1 MNEQKMIEGAG
12 KGKENPEDW
21 DLTFFASMR
30 LRLETAILKRMEQE
44 KAAKEAEEARG

>member
-12 KGKENPEDW
+12 KGKENPKDW
-21 DLTFFASMR
+21 DLTFFAGMR

-44 KAAKEAEEARG
+44 KAAKEAEGNK